1 MKTRLQDFYKG
12 AVLDKPYVVLFI
24 IAFLGLALTQSIGN
38 FRLDASSDS
47 LVLENDTSLQ
57 YYQEVV
63 SQYGNSDYLVLSYS
77 PKADLF
83 SDEALA
89 DLSILRDSL
98 LALDEVDSITSIVDV
113 PLMQSPPL
121 TLSEVNTSPIFLQ
134 SEGANRELAKQEFN
148 NSPLYRDLLV
158 SEDLATTALIVQL
171 KSDPELSAAYR
182 QRNTLRNQSK
192 TQQFTSAERDQL
204 KSVSMDYQT
213 RLIGF
218 QHRQTVLIGEVR
230 QIMQSHQAQAF
241 LFLGGVP
248 MIASDSI
255 SYIKND
261 LIVFG
266 AAALLVIVL
275 ILSIAFRQTT
285 WVLVP
290 LIVCAV
296 TGYLMMCLLGL
307 MNWPVSVVSSN
318 FLSLLLIITLSL
330 NIHLIVRYREIY
342 AVTPTKSKQ
351 SLLAETMSS
360 KFIPCLYTAL
370 TTIVAFASLLVSGIR
385 PVIDFGW
392 MMCIGIVVAMVVT
405 FTVFPALLAVFK
417 PSVKIRAGEGNTKV
431 LDFFARSIDAKAASI
446 IIGFMLVSAFGIY
459 GVTRLTV
466 ENRFIDYFKAS
477 TEIYQGMH
485 LIDAKLGGTTPLDI
499 ILDAPKPLQSAIS
512 EEPTLEERGS
522 KISEASTNVGDG
534 TDFEEDDYDDDFDD
548 FDEDSFDTD
557 QTLPGYWFKAENLAR
572 LDKIHK
578 ALDAIPET
586 GKVISLATAISAFNQ
601 LKDAKPMDDI
611 DLAFMYQ
618 VLSDENKQR
627 LITPYM
633 SADGEQVRLN
643 VRVFESDKNLDRN
656 QLIADVQTMLTQ
668 GFGLLESQVHLS
680 GMLVL
685 YNNMLNSLFNSQIMT
700 LGLVFLAIFVM
711 FIVLFRNLKMAMVA
725 IVPNLFAATF
735 VLGLMGVLGIPL
747 DLMTI
752 TIAAISVGIAVDD
765 TIHYVHRFTDEYHV
779 TQDYSKALHNSA
791 TSIGK
796 AMYYTTLVI
805 TVGFM
810 ILVFSN
816 FVPTVYF
823 GMLTGVAMVSALV
836 GDLVLLP
843 VLIKKVRPL

>member
-1 MKTRLQDFYKG
+1 MKYRLQEFYKA
-12 AVLDKPYVVLFI
+12 AVLDKPYVVLI
-24 IAFLGLALTQSIGN
+24 VIAILGLILTQFIAN

-47 LVLENDTSLQ
+47 LVLENDRSLQ
-57 YYQEVV
+57 YYQDVV

-77 PKADLF
+77 PKVDLF

-98 LALDEVDSITSIVDV
+98 LALDEIDSITSIVDV

-134 SEGANRELAKQEFN
+134 SEGANRELAKQEFK

-171 KSDPELSAAYR
+171 KSDPELSAVYR

-192 TQQFTSAERDQL
+192 TRQFTPAEREEL
-204 KSVSMDYQT
+204 KSVSLDYQQ
-213 RLIGF
+213 RLISF
-218 QHRQTVLIGEVR
+218 QHRQAVLIGEVR
-230 QIMQSHQAQAF
+230 QIMQSHQAKAS

-255 SYIKND
+255 SYIQND

-275 ILSIAFRQTT
+275 ILSIAFRQIT

-330 NIHLIVRYREIY
+330 NIHLIVRYRELY
-342 AVTPTKSKQ
+342 AVDPTKSKQ

-392 MMCIGIVVAMVVT
+392 MMCIGIIVAMVTT

-417 PSVKIRAGEGNTKV
+417 PSVKIRAREGNTKI
-431 LDFFARSIDAKAASI
+431 LDFFARSIDAKAAGI
-446 IIGFMLVSAFGIY
+446 IIGFILVSAFGVY
-459 GVTRLTV
+459 GVSRLTV

-499 ILDAPKPLQSAIS
+499 ILDAPKPLQSAII
-512 EEPTLEERGS
+512 EEPMSETPDGSIMVDDGRALE
-522 KISEASTNVGDG
+522 V
-534 TDFEEDDYDDDFDD
+534 DDYDDDFDD
-548 FDEDSFDTD
+548 FDEDSFYSD

-618 VLSDENKQR
+618 VLSDENKHR
-627 LITPYM
+627 LVTPYM
-633 SADGEQVRLN
+633 SADGEQVRIN
-643 VRVFESDKNLDRN
+643 VRVFESDKSLDRN
-656 QLIADVQTMLTQ
+656 QLIADVQTMLTK
-668 GFGLLESQVHLS
+668 GFGLDESQVHLS

-735 VLGLMGVLGIPL
+735 VLGLMGILGIPL

-765 TIHYVHRFTDEYHV
+765 TIHYVHRFTDEYHA

>member
-1 MKTRLQDFYKG
+1 MKHRLQDFYKA
-12 AVLDKPYVVLFI
+12 AVLENSYGVLI
-24 IAFLGLALTQSIGN
+24 VIAILGLALTQYIGN

-47 LVLENDTSLQ
+47 LVLENDASLQ

-83 SDEALA
+83 SDDVLS
-89 DLSILRDSL
+89 DLSILRESL

-121 TLSEVNTSPIFLQ
+121 TLLEVNTSPIFLL
-134 SEGANRELAKQEFN
+134 SERANRELAKQEFKS
-148 NSPLYRDLLV
+148 SPLYRDLLV

-192 TQQFTSAERDQL
+192 TRQFTPAEREQL
-204 KSVSMDYQT
+204 ESVTLDYQQ
-213 RLIGF
+213 RLISF
-218 QHRQTVLIGEVR
+218 QHRQAVLIEEVR
-230 QIMQSHQAQAF
+230 KIMQSHQAKAS

-255 SYIKND
+255 DYIQND

-266 AAALLVIVL
+266 GAALLVIVL
-275 ILSIAFRQTT
+275 ILTIAFRQII

-296 TGYLMMCLLGL
+296 TAYLMMCLLGL

-330 NIHLIVRYREIY
+330 NIHLIVRYRELY
-342 AVTPTKSKQ
+342 AVDPTKSKQ

-392 MMCIGIVVAMVVT
+392 MMCIGIFVAMFTT
-405 FTVFPALLAVFK
+405 FTLFPALLAIFK
-417 PSVKIRAGEGNTKV
+417 SSVKIRASEGDSTV
-431 LDFFARSIDAKAASI
+431 LNFFARSIDAKAISI
-446 IIGFMLVSAFGIY
+446 IAAFLLVSAFGIY

-512 EEPTLEERGS
+512 EQPMPETSDSSIIDGEGKDLEED
-522 KISEASTNVGDG
+522 V
-534 TDFEEDDYDDDFDD
+534 DDFDD
-548 FDEDSFDTD
+548 FDEEYFDSD

-586 GKVISLATAISAFNQ
+586 GKVISLATPISVFNQ
-601 LKDAKPMDDI
+601 LKGAKPIDDI
-611 DLAFMYQ
+611 DLAFIYQ

-627 LITPYM
+627 LLAPYM
-633 SADGEQVRLN
+633 SADGEQVRIN

-656 QLIADVQTMLTQ
+656 QLIADIQTMLTQ
-668 GFGLLESQVHLS
+668 DFGLDESQVHLS

-765 TIHYVHRFTDEYHV
+765 TIHYIHRFTDEYHV
-779 TQDYSKALHNSA
+779 TRDYSKALHNSA

-823 GMLTGVAMVSALV
+823 GMLTGVAMISALV

-843 VLIKKVRPL
+843 VLIKKVRPLQAMLT